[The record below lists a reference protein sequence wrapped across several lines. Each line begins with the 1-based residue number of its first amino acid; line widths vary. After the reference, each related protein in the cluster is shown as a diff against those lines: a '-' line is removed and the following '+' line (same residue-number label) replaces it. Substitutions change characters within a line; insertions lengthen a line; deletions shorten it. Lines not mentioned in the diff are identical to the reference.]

1 MMNRFIKSLFYY
13 NSDDEDTDVSNN
25 TKINASSGGSS
36 GSSGGGGGINTNITY
51 TIPPYQYNRIY
62 AYPRAYK

>member
-25 TKINASSGGSS
+25 TKINASGS
-36 GSSGGGGGINTNITY
+36 GSGGINTNITY

>member
-13 NSDDEDTDVSNN
+13 NSDDEDTEDSNN
-25 TKINASSGGSS
+25 TKINGGGVS
-36 GSSGGGGGINTNITY
+36 GSGGINTNITY

>member
-25 TKINASSGGSS
+25 TKINT
-36 GSSGGGGGINTNITY
+36 GGGGSGINTNITY

>member
-25 TKINASSGGSS
+25 TKINA
-36 GSSGGGGGINTNITY
+36 GGINTNITY

-62 AYPRAYK
+62 AYPRGYK

>member
-25 TKINASSGGSS
+25 TKINTSSGGS
-36 GSSGGGGGINTNITY
+36 GGGGINTNITY

>member
-1 MMNRFIKSLFYY
+1 MMNSFIKSLFYY
-13 NSDDEDTDVSNN
+13 NSDDEDTEVSTN
-25 TKINASSGGSS
+25 TKINTGS
-36 GSSGGGGGINTNITY
+36 GSINTNITY

>member
-1 MMNRFIKSLFYY
+1 MMNSFIKSLFYY
-13 NSDDEDTDVSNN
+13 NSDDEDIEVSAN
-25 TKINASSGGSS
+25 TKINAGGSGSSGGSS
-36 GSSGGGGGINTNITY
+36 INTNITY

>member
-25 TKINASSGGSS
+25 TKINAGSSGGS
-36 GSSGGGGGINTNITY
+36 GSINTNITY

>member
-25 TKINASSGGSS
+25 TKINTS
-36 GSSGGGGGINTNITY
+36 GSSGGGSINTNITY

>member
-1 MMNRFIKSLFYY
+1 MMNHFIKSLFYY
-13 NSDDEDTDVSNN
+13 NSDDEDTEVSTN
-25 TKINASSGGSS
+25 TKINT
-36 GSSGGGGGINTNITY
+36 GGGNSGGINTNITY

>member
-25 TKINASSGGSS
+25 TKINTSGGGGGSGGS
-36 GSSGGGGGINTNITY
+36 GGINTNITY

>member
-13 NSDDEDTDVSNN
+13 NSDDEDIEVSAN
-25 TKINASSGGSS
+25 TKINAGSVSGSSS
-36 GSSGGGGGINTNITY
+36 GSSSINTNITY

>member
-13 NSDDEDTDVSNN
+13 NSDDEDTEVSNN
-25 TKINASSGGSS
+25 TKINAGSGS
-36 GSSGGGGGINTNITY
+36 GSSSINTNITY

>member
-1 MMNRFIKSLFYY
+1 MMNSFIKSLFYY
-13 NSDDEDTDVSNN
+13 NSDDEDIEVSAN
-25 TKINASSGGSS
+25 TKINAGGSSSSGGSS
-36 GSSGGGGGINTNITY
+36 SINTNITY

>member
-1 MMNRFIKSLFYY
+1 MMNSFIKSLFYY

-25 TKINASSGGSS
+25 TKINTSSGGS
-36 GSSGGGGGINTNITY
+36 GSGINTNITY

>member
-13 NSDDEDTDVSNN
+13 NSDDEDTEVSAN
-25 TKINASSGGSS
+25 TKINAGGS
-36 GSSGGGGGINTNITY
+36 SSGGGSSSINTNITY

>member
-1 MMNRFIKSLFYY
+1 MNRFIKSLFYY
-13 NSDDEDTDVSNN
+13 NSDDEDTNVGNN
-25 TKINASSGGSS
+25 TKINAGGGGS
-36 GSSGGGGGINTNITY
+36 GGINTNITY

>member
-25 TKINASSGGSS
+25 TKINTSS
-36 GSSGGGGGINTNITY
+36 SSGGGGGSGGINTNITY

>member
-25 TKINASSGGSS
+25 TKINTSSS
-36 GSSGGGGGINTNITY
+36 GSGGINTNITY

>member
-1 MMNRFIKSLFYY
+1 MNRFINSLFYY
-13 NSDDEDTDVSNN
+13 NSDDEDTNVGNN
-25 TKINASSGGSS
+25 TKINA
-36 GSSGGGGGINTNITY
+36 GGGGINTNITY

>member
-25 TKINASSGGSS
+25 TKINTS
-36 GSSGGGGGINTNITY
+36 GSSGINTNITY

>member
-25 TKINASSGGSS
+25 TKINTSG
-36 GSSGGGGGINTNITY
+36 SGGGSINTNITY

>member
-25 TKINASSGGSS
+25 TKINASGGGS
-36 GSSGGGGGINTNITY
+36 GSINTNITY

>member
-13 NSDDEDTDVSNN
+13 NSDDEETDVSNN
-25 TKINASSGGSS
+25 TK
-36 GSSGGGGGINTNITY
+36 INTNITY

-62 AYPRAYK
+62 AYPRGYK

>member
-13 NSDDEDTDVSNN
+13 NSDDEDTEVSNN
-25 TKINASSGGSS
+25 TKINAGS
-36 GSSGGGGGINTNITY
+36 GSGSGSINTNITY

>member
-1 MMNRFIKSLFYY
+1 MINRFIKSLFYY

-25 TKINASSGGSS
+25 TKINTSS
-36 GSSGGGGGINTNITY
+36 GSGSINTNITY

>member
-1 MMNRFIKSLFYY
+1 MMNRFIKNLFYY

-25 TKINASSGGSS
+25 TKINASSGGS
-36 GSSGGGGGINTNITY
+36 GSGGINTNITY

>member
-1 MMNRFIKSLFYY
+1 MINRFIKSLFYY

-25 TKINASSGGSS
+25 TKINT
-36 GSSGGGGGINTNITY
+36 SSGGGSINTNITY

>member
-13 NSDDEDTDVSNN
+13 NSDDEDTEVSNN
-25 TKINASSGGSS
+25 TKINAGSS
-36 GSSGGGGGINTNITY
+36 SSSSSINTNITY

>member
-1 MMNRFIKSLFYY
+1 MMNHFIKSLFYY

-25 TKINASSGGSS
+25 TKINASGS
-36 GSSGGGGGINTNITY
+36 GSGGINTNITY